1 MHGLLLCDAVTC
13 VVKLHIVLQDVLL
26 LDSLRGSWDS
36 NNQALYY
43 GYLLSNSTNRITAG
57 PGVCGS
63 LLPHQRQELDIAY
76 K

>member
-1 MHGLLLCDAVTC
+1 M
-13 VVKLHIVLQDVLL
+13 LQDVLL

-43 GYLLSNSTNRITAG
+43 GYLLGNSTNKASTTLSATS
-57 PGVCGS
+57 P
-63 LLPHQRQELDIAY
+63 LPHQRQELDIAY

>member
-1 MHGLLLCDAVTC
+1 MLWCDVTS
-13 VVKLHIVLQDVLL
+13 VAKLQTVLQDVLL
-26 LDSLRGSWDS
+26 LDSIRGSWDS

-43 GYLLSNSTNRITAG
+43 GYLLGNSTNRITAT